1 MAFINGPVPEL
12 VERLVTATPA
22 QFERDLR
29 AAWPA
34 VTGSSA
40 QGSLQLEHDDGQRLR
55 IDLEVLPVRRLGLF
69 VLPQLR
75 AVYRFDGD
83 EETAR
88 RRWLEILDRAM
99 QKGGG

>member
-1 MAFINGPVPEL
+1 MAFINGPVPER

-34 VTGSSA
+34 VTGSGA
-40 QGSLQLEHDDGQRLR
+40 QGRLRLEHDGQQLW

-69 VLPQLR
+69 ELPQLR
-75 AVYRFDGD
+75 AVYRCDGD
-83 EETAR
+83 EEPTR
-88 RRWLEILDRAM
+88 RRWLETLDRAM

>member
-29 AAWPA
+29 AAWPGVSGSGTSGVLL
-34 VTGSSA
+34 VTA
-40 QGSLQLEHDDGQRLR
+40 HSLHLQIELK
-55 IDLEVLPVRRLGLF
+55 VLGVRRLGLF
-69 VLPQLR
+69 ELPQLQVR
-75 AVYRFDGD
+75 YRFCGAD
-83 EETAR
+83 EAAR
-88 RRWLEILDRAM
+88 RALLATLDRAM

>member
-34 VTGSSA
+34 VSGSAARGTLSIEA
-40 QGSLQLEHDDGQRLR
+40 GRLR
-55 IDLEVLPVRRLGLF
+55 LDIALEVLGVRRLGLF
-69 VLPQLR
+69 ELPQLGVR
-75 AVYRFDGD
+75 YRFAGAD
-83 EETAR
+83 ESAR
-88 RRWLEILDRAM
+88 RALLATLDRGM

>member
-34 VTGSSA
+34 ATGSAAAGALLIKVEALS
-40 QGSLQLEHDDGQRLR
+40 LR
-55 IDLEVLPVRRLGLF
+55 IEIQPIGVRRLGLF
-69 VLPQLR
+69 ELPQLQVR
-75 AVYRFDGD
+75 YRFSGAN
-83 EETAR
+83 EGAR
-88 RRWLEILDRAM
+88 HALLATLDRAM